1 MIIYLRG
8 VGRAQGTFL
17 LVIVHCQRE
26 QTVEGNVFMG
36 SVIILMAHR
45 HYFM

>member
-8 VGRAQGTFL
+8 ADRAQGTFL

-26 QTVEGNVFMG
+26 QTVEGNIFVG
-36 SVIILMAHR
+36 SAIILMAESD
-45 HYFM
+45 YFR

>member
-8 VGRAQGTFL
+8 VDRAQGTFL

-26 QTVEGNVFMG
+26 QTVESNVFMG
-36 SVIILMAHR
+36 SAIILMAHGD
-45 HYFM
+45 YFM